1 MTSLMS
7 WIPVLPADI
16 AEFTT
21 AFTFHMDTALFFLD
35 WSLAPFASLVPLS
48 YLEESRIVVI
58 AVAIVN
64 WEYAVAAKSIGTG
77 IASEYSFV
85 GRS

>member
-21 AFTFHMDTALFFLD
+21 TFASHMDTAFFFFD
-35 WSLAPFASLVPLS
+35 WSLAPFASLISLS
-48 YLEESRIVVI
+48 YLEESWIVVI

-64 WEYAVAAKSIGTG
+64 WKYAVTAKSIGTG
-77 IASEYSFV
+77 IASEYFFV
-85 GRS
+85 GRP